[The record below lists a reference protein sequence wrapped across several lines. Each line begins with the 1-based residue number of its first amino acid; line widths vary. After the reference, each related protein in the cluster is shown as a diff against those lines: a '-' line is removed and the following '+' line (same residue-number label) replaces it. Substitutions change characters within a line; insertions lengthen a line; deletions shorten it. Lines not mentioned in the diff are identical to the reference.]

1 MQIALAN
8 RDLILQ
14 RLASGDLVH
23 KIAQDLGCNRK
34 TITRTLKDDP
44 DYQDA
49 QSEALDARLERVET
63 EMDELYASDGNVP
76 LARVSLINSRL
87 TQARWRCERL
97 NPSKYGQVRPQAAPT
112 SVNVQV
118 INSIERRIV
127 RADQIDRPQPPHL
140 ENGVEDAE

>member
-23 KIAQDLGCNRK
+23 QIAQDLGCNRK

-44 DYQDA
+44 EYQEA
-49 QSEALDARLERVET
+49 ITEALDSRLERVET
-63 EMDELYASDGNVP
+63 ELDELYDQDDVP
-76 LARVSLINSRL
+76 LARVSLMRERL
-87 TQARWRCERL
+87 SQARWRAERL
-97 NPSKYGQVRPQAAPT
+97 NPSRWGQVRPQAAP
-112 SVNVQV
+112 VAVQV
-118 INSIERRIV
+118 NIGTIERRIV